1 MTTEAATPATTV
13 VRPKPRFA
21 RRLIAFTVLLGGLGA
36 GIAVMMGYIPLRFNV
51 APKAQGAQRSQSNIP
66 VVKVV
71 HPKKESA
78 LALTIEQ
85 LATVEPYYR
94 ADLRARAS
102 GIVRSVRF
110 DIGDAVRKDE
120 VLMEIDVPDT
130 EQDVARCEAM
140 ILQREQELKVS
151 QAKLKDAKA
160 ARDVSAATIKQ
171 RLAEVEGAVAT
182 RDLKKRKFARFQQ
195 LAAKG
200 SIVGSLVEE
209 EERDYLS
216 SESIVSSM
224 NANVERARADFAESE
239 SKVEAASADI
249 DLKAAQIVVARKD
262 LDRAKAI
269 ADYSKVRA
277 PFDGVVVKRDVDPG
291 SFIQN
296 ATTGTSEALISIARI
311 DVVTVVGK
319 FPDNVAP
326 SITKGMP
333 ATVIIQDL
341 PGLTIPARITRFSPS
356 TQNADRTM
364 RVEIDLFNG
373 SEEEY
378 RRLKAAHASKTN
390 LSTKGVDDTLP
401 VRAFAPSTGLYP
413 RLMPGMT
420 ATVKLAIRS
429 FGDSLVLPS
438 SAVYSRSGT
447 SYIMLVEQGKTR
459 QAPVRVQLNDGNITL
474 VSIMTKRTE
483 ADGTK
488 NEVFSNLTG
497 KEEVVLAKQLE
508 LGDGTAVKSG
518 LSDW

>member
-1 MTTEAATPATTV
+1 MTTTTTAPV
-13 VRPKPRFA
+13 VPRKPRFV
-21 RRLIAFTVLLGGLGA
+21 RRLVTFAILLAGLGA
-36 GIAVMMGYIPLRFNV
+36 AVAVMMGYIPSPFGSKV
-51 APKAQGAQRSQSNIP
+51 QGAQVSPRTSSIP

-71 HPKKESA
+71 HPKKETS

-85 LATVEPYYR
+85 MATVEPYYR

-102 GIVRSVRF
+102 GIVRTVNY
-110 DIGDAVRKDE
+110 DIGAKVRKDE
-120 VLMEIDVPDT
+120 VLIEIDVPDT
-130 EQDVARCEAM
+130 LHDVARSEAM

-151 QAKLKDAKA
+151 QAKLKDAQA
-160 ARDVSAATIKQ
+160 ARQVSAATIKQ
-171 RLAEVEGAVAT
+171 RLAEVEGAIAT
-182 RDLKKRKFARFQQ
+182 RDLKKRKFARFQE

-216 SESIVSSM
+216 SESVVTSTK
-224 NANVERARADFAESE
+224 ANVERARADFAESE
-239 SKVEAASADI
+239 SKVEAAAADI
-249 DLKAAQIVVARKD
+249 ELKAAQIVVARKE

-277 PFDGVVVKRDVDPG
+277 PFDGVVVKRNVDPG
-291 SFIQN
+291 SFVQN
-296 ATTGTSEALISIARI
+296 ATTGSSEALISIARMDI
-311 DVVTVVGK
+311 VSVVAK

-326 SITKGMP
+326 MITQNMS
-333 ATVIIQDL
+333 ATVVIDDL

-356 TQNADRTM
+356 MQNADRTM

-373 SEEEY
+373 TEAEY
-378 RRLKAAHASKTN
+378 RQLESVHSSKTDRR
-390 LSTKGVDDTLP
+390 TKGSEDSLP
-401 VRAFAPSTGLYP
+401 VRAFAANTGQHPQL
-413 RLMPGMT
+413 LPGMT
-420 ATVKLAIRS
+420 ASIKLSLRS

-447 SYIMLVEQGKTR
+447 SYIMLVDQGKTK
-459 QAPVRVQLNDGNITL
+459 QVPVRVQLNDGNITL

-483 ADGTK
+483 ADGMK

-508 LGDGTAVKSG
+508 LGDGATVKSG